1 MVRVGPARGVSG
13 EVVEAIEGISGE
25 IHVDDQYDQ
34 SSKNSQLAGPVQFF
48 FSEKERLVEISS
60 LEKKRGPGQISTGLV
75 VLVVDMDSALFCIVV
90 LLGVSGVKRGGW
102 DMSPTLS
109 LTSSSPL

>member
-34 SSKNSQLAGPVQFF
+34 SRNNFQLAGF
-48 FSEKERLVEISS
+48 
-60 LEKKRGPGQISTGLV
+60 
-75 VLVVDMDSALFCIVV
+75 
-90 LLGVSGVKRGGW
+90 
-102 DMSPTLS
+102 
-109 LTSSSPL
+109 